1 MPDSGEADDTITA
14 ILENDP
20 FGSEVNDLSEL
31 PDALI
36 SRMRHYFLT
45 YKLDP
50 EEPADVS
57 IGEAYGL
64 NHPEKGDS
72 ISDRG
77 LRERVRRASVVRS
90 IFVWKSL
97 CCTEFA
103 YS

>member
-1 MPDSGEADDTITA
+1 MPDSGEADDTIIA

-20 FGSEVNDLSEL
+20 FWSEVNDLSEL

-64 NHPEKGDS
+64 NH
-72 ISDRG
+72 
-77 LRERVRRASVVRS
+77 AQ
-90 IFVWKSL
+90 
-97 CCTEFA
+97 
-103 YS
+103 